1 MGGIPVSSGRN
12 HFQVVR
18 LLGTPYWANLSIA
31 SRLKRRTLAALL
43 CLLSVG
49 FSSAFA
55 QSDSINPGKNIEAIG
70 VPPIPASLAKEVAP
84 YKNIY
89 GLPLAGWDFEKRQIL
104 LKGLSSVTWISRV
117 SSPGATPQ
125 PSSIYIQSSGIYDVY
140 FQPQGKYLAYTRDA
154 AGTEIFHLYLY
165 EIGTGNTTLL
175 SDGKSRS
182 TEPVWSNAGD
192 KIVYSST
199 PTSGVGVNL
208 RMLDRLEA
216 KADHSLVQSSGSYLK
231 AYDWSPD
238 DKQIVYCDFSS
249 NTTATLWS
257 VDVASG
263 SKTLLSPKTDQP
275 EFYENPQFSKD
286 GRGIY
291 VVTDH
296 DSDMRR
302 LVYIE
307 LSTRKITY
315 VPSNPKWDV
324 DEFQLAPDGKTLAF
338 VTNEDGISRL
348 HLFDVAASKESA
360 VPQLPIGIMADLK
373 WNKDS
378 TDLAF
383 NFKSPETPN
392 DVFSVNTQT
401 GKVELWAKSV
411 TNGVDTSQFS
421 QAALIHW
428 PTFDKRTI
436 SGFLYRPPTK
446 FKGKRPVIIDIHGGP
461 EEQYRPRFNYEENYF
476 LNELGVAKIYPN
488 VRGSSGYGKAFLH
501 LDDGLRREDAVKDV
515 GALLD
520 WIKTQPYLDA
530 DRVLVEGAS
539 YGGYLALSSAY
550 IYSDRIKAA
559 ISDSGITNLVSC
571 AEHTDAWRRDIDR
584 AEFGDERDPKI
595 RTFMDRTAPLNNAE
609 KIKKPLLIFQGQNDP
624 RVPVSEAAS
633 LVGATKDRIP
643 VWYVLAKG
651 EGHGFVQKSDR
662 DYRTYATI
670 LFVKEFLLK

>member
-1 MGGIPVSSGRN
+1 MNSDNNSQAFRLASSSLCAR
-12 HFQVVR
+12 
-18 LLGTPYWANLSIA
+18 ALSATIL
-31 SRLKRRTLAALL
+31 SLFIGV
-43 CLLSVG
+43 SVG
-49 FSSAFA
+49 RAQEQLISS
-55 QSDSINPGKNIEAIG
+55 SKNIEAFG
-70 VPPIPASLAKEVAP
+70 VPPIPALLAKVLEP
-84 YKNIY
+84 YMGVY
-89 GLPLAGWDFEKRQIL
+89 GLPLAGWNPARREVW
-104 LKGLSSVTWISRV
+104 LKGLSSVTWISPV
-117 SSPGATPQ
+117 ISPGMKPI
-125 PSSIYIQSSGIYDVY
+125 PSSIYIQAGGIYDIY
-140 FQPQGKYLAYTRDA
+140 FQSQGKYLAYTRDA
-154 AGTEIFHLYLY
+154 SGNEIFHLYLY

-216 KADHSLVQSSGSYLK
+216 KADHPLVQSSGSYLK

-249 NTTATLWS
+249 NTRATLWS
-257 VDVASG
+257 VDITSG
-263 SKTLLSPKTDQP
+263 SKTLLSPKTDQA
-275 EFYENPQFSKD
+275 EFYDNPQFSKD
-286 GRGIY
+286 GRGLY

-302 LVYIE
+302 LAYIE
-307 LSTRKITY
+307 LSTLKITY

-348 HLFDVAASKESA
+348 HLFDVVAAKESA
-360 VPQLPIGIMADLK
+360 VPKLPIGIISDLK
-373 WNKDS
+373 WSKDS
-378 TDLAF
+378 TDVAF
-383 NFKSPETPN
+383 NFKSPQTPN
-392 DVFSVNTQT
+392 DVYSVNTQT

-411 TNGVDTSQFS
+411 TNGVDTSLFS
-421 QAALIHW
+421 QAALIRW
-428 PTFDKRTI
+428 PTFDGRTV
-436 SGFLYRPPTK
+436 SGFLYRPPAK

-488 VRGSSGYGKAFLH
+488 VRGSSGYGTAFLH
-501 LDDGLRREDAVKDV
+501 LDDGVRREDAVKDV

-520 WIKTQPYLDA
+520 WIRSQPDLDA

-539 YGGYLALSSAY
+539 YGGYLALSTAY
-550 IYSDRIKAA
+550 TYSDRIKAT

-595 RTFMDRTAPLNNAE
+595 RKFMERTAPLNNAE

-633 LVGATKDRIP
+633 LVAATKDRIP
-643 VWYVLAKG
+643 VWYVLAKD
-651 EGHGFVQKSDR
+651 EGHGFVQKSAR